1 MQVARYDDDRL
12 GVIRGT
18 DVHDVTSLQAEIR
31 SSFPYTYM
39 GDPVVAFLQSADN
52 RRTMA
57 DAAAKAAPVPVASV
71 RLKAPVARPTKLVCA
86 PTNYQKHI
94 EEMAAARVARGS
106 KHTAKIG
113 EDGLFLKA
121 NSALVGPGDGLAIR
135 FPERRNDHEAELVV
149 IIGKM
154 GSDIPLT
161 SALDYVAGYSLG
173 LDMTVRG
180 GEDRSFR
187 KSPDGYAVLGPWLVT
202 ADEISDPDNVPLE
215 LTVNRETRQKSNTS
229 QLIYSVRRLI
239 EFSSSFYTLHPGDL
253 IYTGTPDGVGPV
265 KAGDVIRVTS
275 ATSLGTLEIA
285 VRARTLDGSSVT
297 DHPN

>member
-1 MQVARYDDDRL
+1 MQIARYNDDRL
-12 GVIRGT
+12 GVVRGAN
-18 DVHDVTSLQAEIR
+18 VHDVTALQAEIR
-31 SSFPYTYM
+31 SRSPYTYM
-39 GDPVVAFLQSADN
+39 GDPVVAFLKSPEN

-57 DAAAKAAPVPVASV
+57 ETAAKAASVAVASV
-71 RLKAPVARPTKLVCA
+71 QLRAPVARPTKLVCA

-106 KHTAKIG
+106 KHTARIG
-113 EDGLFLKA
+113 DDGLFLKA

-135 FPERRNDHEAELVV
+135 FPDRRNDHEAELVV
-149 IIGKM
+149 VIGKT
-154 GSDIPLT
+154 GSDIPLA

-202 ADEISDPDNVPLE
+202 ADDISDPDNVPLE
-215 LTVNRETRQKSNTS
+215 LTVNGETRQKSDTS
-229 QLIYSVRRLI
+229 QLIYGVRRLI
-239 EFSSSFYTLHPGDL
+239 EFASSFYTLYPGDL

-265 KAGDVIRVTS
+265 MAGDVIRVTS
-275 ATSLGTLEIA
+275 ATSLGALEIA
-285 VRARTLDGSSVT
+285 VRARTAARPESR
-297 DHPN
+297 